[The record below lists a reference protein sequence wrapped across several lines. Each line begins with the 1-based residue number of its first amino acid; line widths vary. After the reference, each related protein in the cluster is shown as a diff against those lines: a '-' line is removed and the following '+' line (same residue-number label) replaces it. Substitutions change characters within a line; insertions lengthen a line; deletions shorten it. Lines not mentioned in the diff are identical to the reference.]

1 MNVVRFSGAEAA
13 GSENHQTW
21 IRHALFACAGLVVL
35 TLIST
40 GYFVGGYFRM
50 TEAEFLRLF
59 GIAWSGQGLL
69 LWLIHSGRS
78 RQFSDPSL
86 TAAFMILSTG
96 LILLLAYYVD
106 VSNLSGGTRLSLM
119 MMFFGVLLFGS
130 LRLAARWFYAIS
142 ILAGSGYG
150 YIVYLSFTDAEL
162 SKGITEPVE
171 LIQILIF
178 FLLTAVL
185 SKTGVMVALLQRRL
199 QQENV
204 TLEENAARIRELAIR
219 DDLTGLFNRR
229 HVMDL
234 LREEKHLADS
244 GGYSFVIGYVDLD
257 HFKRVNDTHG
267 HGAGDAVLQNFAD
280 IVRQSIR
287 QVDYA
292 GRFGGEEFVVILTH
306 ARLSEALVVMERIR
320 RGIMAED
327 FSAIQPG
334 LKVTTSIG
342 VTVYAPVERLEGLLG
357 RADALLYQAKQ
368 SGRNRVVSAEA
379 GGIGTV
385 L

>member
-1 MNVVRFSGAEAA
+1 MNEERFIGA
-13 GSENHQTW
+13 ENHQTW

-35 TLIST
+35 TLISS

-50 TEAEFLRLF
+50 TATEFLLLF
-59 GIAWSGQGLL
+59 GIAWLGQGLL

-78 RQFSDPSL
+78 RRFADPSL
-86 TAAFMILSTG
+86 TAAFMIWSTG

-106 VSNLSGGTRLSLM
+106 VGNLAGGTRLSLM

-130 LRLAARWFYAIS
+130 LRLSARWFYAIAM
-142 ILAGSGYG
+142 LAGSGYG
-150 YIVYLSFTDAEL
+150 YIVYLVFTDAEL
-162 SKGITEPVE
+162 SKGITEPIE
-171 LIQILIF
+171 LIQILMF
-178 FLLTAVL
+178 VFLTAVL
-185 SKTGVMVALLQRRL
+185 AKTGAVVAMLQRRL

-234 LREEKHLADS
+234 LREQKHLADS

-257 HFKRVNDTHG
+257 HFKRVNDMHG
-267 HGAGDAVLQNFAD
+267 HGAGDAVLQRFAG
-280 IVRQSIR
+280 ILRQSIR
-287 QVDYA
+287 EVDCA
-292 GRFGGEEFVVILTH
+292 GRVGGEEFVVILTH
-306 ARLSEALVVMERIR
+306 TRLAEALVVMERICSA
-320 RGIMAED
+320 IMAED
-327 FSAIQPG
+327 FSTIQRG

-342 VTVYAPVERLEGLLG
+342 VTAYAPVETLESLLG
-357 RADALLYQAKQ
+357 RADRLLYQAKQ
-368 SGRNRVVSAEA
+368 SGRNRVVSADR
-379 GGIGTV
+379 V